1 MPELD
6 FSVVFAGD
14 YRNMLISGAGLTLS
28 LFGIAL
34 PLAFL
39 LAVAL
44 VAAAGFGGR
53 ALRIAADGF
62 VAYHRNTPLLVQLF
76 VWNFGLSQ
84 VLPRALN
91 RAINAGHPELVFSIV
106 TLVCYAAAYMSQDLL
121 SGLRSVPAG
130 QAEAAAALGLRRWQ
144 AIGLVV
150 LPQAW
155 RFALPPLIGQ
165 CVGLL
170 KATSITAVIGVGE
183 MTNQA
188 RQIESE
194 TFRVIEVFAVIT
206 AGYLLATLPLMLV
219 GTTLERR
226 LAASTGREATR

>member
-6 FSVVFAGD
+6 FGVVFAGS
-14 YRNMLISGAGLTLS
+14 YGSMLISGIGVTLT

-34 PLAFL
+34 PLAFA
-39 LAVAL
+39 LALGLA
-44 VAAAGFGGR
+44 AAAGFGGKILR
-53 ALRIAADGF
+53 AAVAGF

-84 VLPRALN
+84 LLPRGLSQ
-91 RAINAGHPELVFSIV
+91 AINQGHSELIFSIV

-121 SGLRSVPAG
+121 GGLRAVPAG
-130 QAEAAAALGLRRWQ
+130 QAEAAGALGLRRWQ
-144 AIGLVV
+144 AVRLVV
-150 LPQAW
+150 LPQAL
-155 RFALPPLIGQ
+155 RLALPPLVGE
-165 CVGLL
+165 CVGLF
-170 KATSITAVIGVGE
+170 KATSIAAIIGVGE

-206 AGYLLATLPLMLV
+206 AGYLMATLPLMLA
-219 GTTLERR
+219 GTALERR
-226 LAASTGREATR
+226 LATATRREAT